1 MNSVARGLGGL
12 RTVGPSQLLVEA
24 PVQLL
29 GTFLV
34 RGGETRIGAYCD
46 IGDGCES
53 QGITMG
59 RYCEVGPGAVLG
71 GTGHPL
77 TWLSVSPFQYK
88 AASFGWHES
97 ADNVETIDPESGGR
111 ASFRGAPVQIGNDV
125 WVGAGA
131 VILRGVSIGHGAI
144 IAANAVVTR
153 DVEPYEI
160 VGGVPAK
167 TIKLRVTPEQREELL
182 DLAWWRFTPNQ
193 LSGIRFDDV
202 PRAIAQLRERVPEL
216 EPRAVEFQQVTKPK
230 AKQADRVTPAKRR
243 KRIW

>member
-12 RTVGPSQLLVEA
+12 RTVGPSRLLVEA

-34 RGGETRIGAYCD
+34 RGGETKIGAYCD
-46 IGDGCES
+46 IGDNCES
-53 QGITMG
+53 QGLTMG

-77 TWLSVSPFQYK
+77 TWLSVSAFQYK

-97 ADNVETIDPESGGR
+97 ADHVETIDPEAGGR
-111 ASFRGAPVQIGNDV
+111 DSFRGDPVLIGNDV

-131 VILRGVSIGHGAI
+131 VILRGVTIGDGAV

-153 DVEPYEI
+153 DVEPYEV

-167 TIKLRVTPEQREELL
+167 TIKFRVTPEQREHLVE
-182 DLAWWRFTPNQ
+182 LAWWRFTPNQ
-193 LSGIRFDDV
+193 LSGISFDDLPV
-202 PRAIAQLRERVPEL
+202 AIAQLRERVPDL
-216 EPRAVEFQQVTKPK
+216 VPRDIAYEQVTKPK
-230 AKQADRVTPAKRR
+230 AEPKPPVSAPKGR
-243 KRIW
+243 KRLW